1 MGVVDTFGHGSV
13 TPENPVTKIPE
24 QDGYR
29 VGKKSFLIVFLNNS
43 KQSIW
48 RKDNKIIDKDDNHII
63 MNICR

>member
-1 MGVVDTFGHGSV
+1 MAPV
-13 TPENPVTKIPE
+13 NPVTKIPE

-48 RKDNKIIDKDDNHII
+48 KKDNNIIDKDDNHII
-63 MNICR
+63 MNISR